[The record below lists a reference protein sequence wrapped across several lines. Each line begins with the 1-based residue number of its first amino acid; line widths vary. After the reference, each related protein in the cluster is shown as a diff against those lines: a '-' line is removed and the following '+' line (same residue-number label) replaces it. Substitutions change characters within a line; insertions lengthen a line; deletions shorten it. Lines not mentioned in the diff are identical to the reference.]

1 MGKLFAGDRFF
12 SGGWGV
18 DIGENIVDASVI
30 IFNYYF
36 SVFVGLCTQIPDN
49 NTHTHSEILRHRR
62 ADTLSYNRR
71 ALI

>member
-1 MGKLFAGDRFF
+1 MGKLFAGYRFF

-36 SVFVGLCTQIPDN
+36 SVFVGLYIQIPDN
-49 NTHTHSEILRHRR
+49 NTHTHTRKFLGIVELTH
-62 ADTLSYNRR
+62 
-71 ALI
+71 